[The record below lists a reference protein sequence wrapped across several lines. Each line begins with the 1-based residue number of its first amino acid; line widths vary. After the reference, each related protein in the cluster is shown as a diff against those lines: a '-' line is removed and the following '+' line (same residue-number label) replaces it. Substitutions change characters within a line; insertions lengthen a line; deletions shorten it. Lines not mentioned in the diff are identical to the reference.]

1 MSKLHG
7 AAQRVKGSLSRQR
20 TLFKVLGAV
29 FLVLGIVSAGLVVWT
44 EQHRSARRS
53 ETNSSDSG
61 WKDDTLSFD
70 DSKTSMRQSEMLVG
84 KVGALIAYW
93 WHRSAELDSP
103 EGVAMIFAMISVLAA
118 FGCFVVADRL

>member
-1 MSKLHG
+1 M
-7 AAQRVKGSLSRQR
+7 RVKGSPLRQR
-20 TLFKVLGAV
+20 ALFNVLGAV

-61 WKDDTLSFD
+61 WKDDTLSSD

-93 WHRSAELDSP
+93 WRRSAELATP
-103 EGVAMIFAMISVLAA
+103 EGVAMMFAMISVLAA
-118 FGCFVVADRL
+118 FGCFVVADRDR